1 MTDSSFQ
8 SVQTTSN
15 LTENTLL
22 AHRGFLPSPEILF
35 QYEKVQPGFADRL
48 LTITEKEQ
56 NKRLEREDRKLDLD
70 EKEINSKR
78 LQTFTGFLGICVVI
92 GFCSYLASLGE
103 AVVAGT
109 VASTVLIGLAYVFVS
124 GRHPKIN
131 VKEDNTSIVSTTN
144 NP

>member
-8 SVQTTSN
+8 SVQTTSSS
-15 LTENTLL
+15 TENTLF
-22 AHRGFLPSPEILF
+22 AHRGFLPSPEILL
-35 QYEKVQPGFADRL
+35 QYEKVQPGFAERL

-56 NKRLEREDRKLDLD
+56 NKRLDREDRKLDLD
-70 EKEINSKR
+70 EKELNTKR
-78 LQTFTGFLGICVVI
+78 LQLVTGFMGIGLVI

-124 GRHPKIN
+124 GRHPKAN
-131 VKEDNTSIVSTTN
+131 SIEESKLTTN
-144 NP
+144 PIS